1 MGNDVWSE
9 GFRQRLDLI
18 KEERGISKAEM
29 ARLCGLPP
37 RTLENYFKGHKPG
50 IDALMALSRG
60 LDVSVDW
67 LLGDEDWHRTDHADI
82 VSQAVWQAAR
92 EYLCDMVRDT
102 SSGKPVIDQGKIYG
116 SEPEALQCASRTTLP
131 KSIAPCSRSTIP
143 GSRTRPH
150 GRKWLNP
157 RHLAQ

>member
-60 LDVSVDW
+60 LDVSVGW

-116 SEPEALQCASRTTLP
+116 SEPEAFAMRIANNATQKYCALLSLHDP
-131 KSIAPCSRSTIP
+131 
-143 GSRTRPH
+143 
-150 GRKWLNP
+150 RKPN
-157 RHLAQ
+157 